1 MWKLVCL
8 ASMLLATTACLNLNK
23 SYPGKR
29 SFVLDVSS
37 ESREP
42 APEATVVLKISK
54 FRVSP
59 LFVGRAMVYRIGE
72 LQYENDF
79 YDEWFVSPGAL
90 LTQQFHDWLSRTGR
104 FRFVLLG
111 TNHIE
116 PTHIL
121 QGSVAE
127 FYGDYRV
134 ADLPKAIFGIELLL
148 LDGLHEGQAIFR
160 RTYHRGSPSRR
171 SISRCAR
178 RRTHPSGASRAHRL
192 GARTGDCGGK
202 IPRNFLFPVTI
213 AQPAQ
218 AALVRPCLSFLPALI
233 DRIGPVATPCSKY

>member
-1 MWKLVCL
+1 VKTWIAMWKLVCL
-8 ASMLLATTACLNLNK
+8 ASMLLATAACLNLNK

-116 PTHIL
+116 PTHTL
-121 QGSVAE
+121 QGNVAE
-127 FYGDYRV
+127 FYGDYRL
-134 ADLPKAIFGIELLL
+134 ADSPKAIFGIELLL
-148 LDGLHEGQAIFR
+148 FDGLNEGQAIFR
-160 RTYHRGSPSRR
+160 RTYHEEVPLTDRSPDALAGGLTQAVRLVLVDLERELAKVAVKPAPTSPSR
-171 SISRCAR
+171 
-178 RRTHPSGASRAHRL
+178 
-192 GARTGDCGGK
+192 
-202 IPRNFLFPVTI
+202 
-213 AQPAQ
+213 
-218 AALVRPCLSFLPALI
+218 
-233 DRIGPVATPCSKY
+233 